1 MAKDKIY
8 AQLNTIFNDIFLR
21 DDIVLKPETTADDI
35 EGWDSFRQIE
45 IILAVEEHF
54 GIKLST
60 REIDSLR
67 CVGDLANVIGAKQAR

>member
-1 MAKDKIY
+1 MPSQQQTY
-8 AQLNTIFNDIFLR
+8 AALNQIFNDIFLR
-21 DDIVLKPETTADDI
+21 DDIALTPDMTASDI
-35 EGWDSFRQIE
+35 DGWDSFRQIE

-67 CVGDLANVIGAKQAR
+67 CVGDLARVIEERS